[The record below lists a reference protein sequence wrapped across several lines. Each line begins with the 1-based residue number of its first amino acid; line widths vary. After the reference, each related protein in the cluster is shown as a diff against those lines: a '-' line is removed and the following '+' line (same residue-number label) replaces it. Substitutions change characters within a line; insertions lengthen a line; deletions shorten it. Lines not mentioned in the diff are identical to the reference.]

1 MERLITNFPP
11 YLQRRSSKSVLLRT
25 LNYEAMLPPQHHM
38 LDFVHVLDSHVWLT
52 LLEPYMFSVCVCHSP
67 YMCVWGGLCVYS
79 YSHEYHTH
87 MKINASFKKCLG
99 LVNPIA

>member
-38 LDFVHVLDSHVWLT
+38 LDLVHVLDSHVWLT
-52 LLEPYMFSVCVCHSP
+52 LLEP
-67 YMCVWGGLCVYS
+67 
-79 YSHEYHTH
+79 
-87 MKINASFKKCLG
+87 
-99 LVNPIA
+99 